1 MCSRTLNTYQDN
13 TTNTLHDIESEE
25 EERMVKDD
33 ALPDEGTLQL
43 CGYILISTS
52 VAAMWAGF
60 VDRQP
65 VSAFMAL
72 VLFLLGC
79 GFIYVSAMLAHRWWI
94 DPKKLDPRRM

>member
-13 TTNTLHDIESEE
+13 TTNTLHDIESEEEEE

-52 VAAMWAGF
+52 VG
-60 VDRQP
+60 QP

-79 GFIYVSAMLAHRWWI
+79 GFIYVSAMLAHR
-94 DPKKLDPRRM
+94 

>member
-13 TTNTLHDIESEE
+13 TTNTLHDIESEEEEE

-79 GFIYVSAMLAHRWWI
+79 GFIYVSAMLAHR
-94 DPKKLDPRRM
+94 

>member
-1 MCSRTLNTYQDN
+1 
-13 TTNTLHDIESEE
+13 
-25 EERMVKDD
+25 MVKDD

-52 VAAMWAGF
+52 VG
-60 VDRQP
+60 QP

-79 GFIYVSAMLAHRWWI
+79 GFIYVSAMLA
-94 DPKKLDPRRM
+94 PMM